1 MKCVIIT
8 IGSELLNGK
17 MVDTNSVYM
26 AEELN
31 KYGIEIAAKIVA
43 GDTID
48 DILNAIEFADKTA
61 DLIITTGGLG
71 PTIDD
76 LTRDAISKYT
86 GKELV
91 LYKDEFTKLKER
103 FILYNYVMPE
113 RNIRQVMFPAGS
125 YIIENKKG
133 TAAPFIT
140 GKIAAFPGVP
150 EELKDSF
157 PRYCLKIAED
167 YSLKS
172 KIYIK
177 DILVWGL
184 PESQLEKEILDIIEN
199 EKEVFVEFLVKD
211 FGIIVRLLVDDYKK
225 SRAEN
230 LKNMI
235 YGRIAEYIFGEDE
248 DRIEKLV
255 VQHLK
260 DKKLKLKTAESCTG
274 GLIAAQIVG
283 VSGASEVFES
293 GVITYSNESKME
305 YLNVK
310 SETLKNHGAVSKEC
324 VYEMVKGINCST
336 GIAISGIAGPDGGTT
351 EKPVGT
357 VVIGIKINDKIVIET
372 FLLRGDRN
380 KIRERACMSA
390 LNMFLKELKKIN

>member
-274 GLIAAQIVG
+274 GLIAAKIVG
-283 VSGASEVFES
+283 VSGASEV
-293 GVITYSNESKME
+293 
-305 YLNVK
+305 LNQ
-310 SETLKNHGAVSKEC
+310 E
-324 VYEMVKGINCST
+324 
-336 GIAISGIAGPDGGTT
+336 
-351 EKPVGT
+351 
-357 VVIGIKINDKIVIET
+357 
-372 FLLRGDRN
+372 
-380 KIRERACMSA
+380 
-390 LNMFLKELKKIN
+390 